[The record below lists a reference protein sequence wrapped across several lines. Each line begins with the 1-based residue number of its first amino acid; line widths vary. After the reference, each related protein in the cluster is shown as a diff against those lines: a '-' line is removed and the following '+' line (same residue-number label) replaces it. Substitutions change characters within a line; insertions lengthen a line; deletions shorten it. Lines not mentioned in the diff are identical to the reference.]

1 MRALSLAWLL
11 GKPSRERRAPM
22 LLTAGAY
29 ALVSALVL
37 TVTAGALSFNRVQN
51 EMTGMYLMLAGLAVV
66 LLVVPLAVLGA
77 AAARLSA
84 RSQDRRLSTV
94 RLLGGTPGLVVRITV
109 IESAVIAAFGALA
122 GTVLYAGLAP
132 LVGLIHFQGS
142 AIGGAMWL
150 APWIVALVIAGVVV
164 IAAASAGFGLRRII
178 VSPLGVRNRTAT
190 PKPRWI
196 RALIVAVLILVIY
209 QAFSMMAA
217 FESIAIMLAVLL
229 GGFALGLGA
238 LNLVGPWA
246 VGLIGKAKLK
256 KAEKPEQLLAARMIL
271 ENPAQAWRQVSGVA
285 MTCFVAVVGGSGAA
299 LMKVSVGESAP
310 GSPDALIGADIM
322 TGVLITIAVSF
333 ISVACSTAITQA
345 AATLDRADLYAGL
358 HMLGVERSTMER
370 ARTGSVM
377 APVIGVGIGAI
388 IVSGVL
394 VLPLAGLAMVM
405 APLSVAVILGTL
417 VAGTLA
423 VRGAVALTSTG
434 NTPRP
439 GPVG

>member
-94 RLLGGTPGLVVRITV
+94 RLLGGTPGLVVGITV
-109 IESAVIAAFGALA
+109 IESAVIAALGALA

-142 AIGGAMWL
+142 AIGNAMWL
-150 APWIVALVIAGVVV
+150 APWMVALVIAGVVV

-196 RALIVAVLILVIY
+196 RALIVVVLILVIY

-299 LMKVSVGESAP
+299 LMKVSVGASAP
-310 GSPDALIGADIM
+310 GSPDALIGSDVM

-345 AATLDRADLYAGL
+345 AATLDRAELYAGL
-358 HMLGVERSTMER
+358 HMLGVERSTMEK
-370 ARTGSVM
+370 ARVGSVM
-377 APVIGVGIGAI
+377 APVIGVGVGSI

-394 VLPLAGLAMVM
+394 LMPLAGLAMIM

-417 VAGTLA
+417 IAGTLA

-434 NTPRP
+434 NTLKP
-439 GPVG
+439 GRTG

>member
-22 LLTAGAY
+22 LLTMGAY

-37 TVTAGALSFNRVQN
+37 TVTAGALSFTRVQN
-51 EMTGMYLMLAGLAVV
+51 ETTGMYLMLAGLAVV

-94 RLLGGTPGLVVRITV
+94 RLLGGTPGLVVAITV
-109 IESAVIAAFGALA
+109 VESAAVALAGALA
-122 GTVLYAGLAP
+122 GTVLYAGAAP
-132 LVGLIHFQGS
+132 FVGLVHFQGS
-142 AIGGAMWL
+142 AIGTAMWL
-150 APWIVALVIAGVVV
+150 APGAMALVIAGVVLT
-164 IAAASAGFGLRRII
+164 AALAAGFGLRRII
-178 VSPLGVRNRTAT
+178 VSPLGVRNRTQVPA
-190 PKPRWI
+190 PRWI
-196 RALIVAVLILVIY
+196 RALVVGVLVLAIY

-217 FESIAIMLAVLL
+217 FQSLAIMVAVLL

-256 KAEKPEQLLAARMIL
+256 RAERPEQLLAARMVL

-299 LMKVSVGESAP
+299 LMHAAAGESDP
-310 GSPDALIGADIM
+310 GSPDALIGADVM

-333 ISVACSTAITQA
+333 LSVACSTAITQA

-358 HMLGVERSTMER
+358 HMLGVERATMEK

-377 APVIGVGIGAI
+377 APVIGVGVGSMV
-388 IVSGVL
+388 VSGVL
-394 VLPLAGLAMVM
+394 VMPLAGLAMIM

-423 VRGAVALTSTG
+423 VRGAVALTSAG
-434 NTPRP
+434 
-439 GPVG
+439 GMLKVGRAG

>member
-1 MRALSLAWLL
+1 MRALRLAWLL

-37 TVTAGALSFNRVQN
+37 TVTAGAFSFNRIQN
-51 EMTGMYLMLAGLAVV
+51 DLTVMYLMLAGLAVV

-109 IESAVIAAFGALA
+109 IESAAIAGLGVLA

-132 LVGLIHFQGS
+132 FVGLVHFQGS
-142 AIGGAMWL
+142 AIGNAMWL
-150 APWIVALVIAGVVV
+150 APGTIALVIAGVVV

-196 RALIVAVLILVIY
+196 RALIVAVLIMVIY

-256 KAEKPEQLLAARMIL
+256 KSEKPEQLLAARMIL

-310 GSPDALIGADIM
+310 GSPDALIGADVM

-345 AATLDRADLYAGL
+345 AATLDRAELYAGL
-358 HMLGVERSTMER
+358 HMLGVERSTMEK
-370 ARTGSVM
+370 ARVGSVM
-377 APVIGVGIGAI
+377 APVIGVGVGSI

-394 VLPLAGLAMVM
+394 LMPLAGLAMIM

-417 VAGTLA
+417 IAGALA

-434 NTPRP
+434 NTLKP
-439 GPVG
+439 GRTG

>member
-11 GKPSRERRAPM
+11 GRPSRERRAPM

-51 EMTGMYLMLAGLAVV
+51 EATGMYQMLAGLAVV

-94 RLLGGTPGLVVRITV
+94 RLLGGTPGLVVGITV
-109 IESAVIAAFGALA
+109 VESAAVALSGALA

-132 LVGLIHFQGS
+132 LVGLVHFQGS
-142 AIGGAMWL
+142 AIGAAMWL
-150 APWIVALVIAGVVV
+150 DPGVVALVVAGVVV
-164 IAAASAGFGLRRII
+164 VAAASAGFGLRRII
-178 VSPLGVRNRTAT
+178 VSPLGVRNRVQA
-190 PKPRWI
+190 PAPRWI
-196 RALIVAVLILVIY
+196 RALVVAVLVLGVY

-217 FESIAIMLAVLL
+217 FQSIAIMVAVLL
-229 GGFALGLGA
+229 GGFAVGLGA

-246 VGLIGKAKLK
+246 VGLIGKAKLRR
-256 KAEKPEQLLAARMIL
+256 AERPEQLLAARMIL

-299 LMKVSVGESAP
+299 LMRAAAGESAA
-310 GSPDALIGADIM
+310 GSPDALIGADVM
-322 TGVLITIAVSF
+322 TGVLITIGVSF
-333 ISVACSTAITQA
+333 LSVACSTAITQA

-358 HMLGVERSTMER
+358 HMLGVERATMER

-388 IVSGVL
+388 VVSGVL
-394 VLPLAGLAMVM
+394 VLPLAGLAMIM

-423 VRGAVALTSTG
+423 VRGAVALTSTAHTLKTG
-434 NTPRP
+434 R
-439 GPVG
+439 VG

>member
-77 AAARLSA
+77 AAARLSS

-94 RLLGGTPGLVVRITV
+94 RLLGGTPGLVVGITV
-109 IESAVIAAFGALA
+109 IESAAIAALGALA
-122 GTVLYAGLAP
+122 GTVLYTGLAP

-142 AIGGAMWL
+142 AIGSAMWL
-150 APWIVALVIAGVVV
+150 APQVVALVIAGVVV

-178 VSPLGVRNRTAT
+178 VSPLGVRNRTQA
-190 PKPRWI
+190 PAPRWI

-299 LMKVSVGESAP
+299 LMNAAAGEPAS

-434 NTPRP
+434 NTLKP
-439 GPVG
+439 GRAG

>member
-1 MRALSLAWLL
+1 MRVLSLAWLL

-51 EMTGMYLMLAGLAVV
+51 EATGMYLMLAGLAVV

-94 RLLGGTPGLVVRITV
+94 RLLGGTPGLVVGITV
-109 IESAVIAAFGALA
+109 VESAAVALAGALA

-132 LVGLIHFQGS
+132 VVGLVRFQGS
-142 AIGGAMWL
+142 AIGAAMWL
-150 APWIVALVIAGVVV
+150 APGTVALVIAGVVV
-164 IAAASAGFGLRRII
+164 IAAASTGFGLRRII
-178 VSPLGVRNRTAT
+178 VSPLGVRNRTQA
-190 PKPRWI
+190 PAPRWI
-196 RALIVAVLILVIY
+196 RALVVAVLILAVY

-217 FESIAIMLAVLL
+217 FQSLAIMLAVLL

-246 VGLIGKAKLK
+246 VGLIGKSKLK
-256 KAEKPEQLLAARMIL
+256 RAERPEQLLAARMIL

-299 LMKVSVGESAP
+299 LMQSAGGESDP
-310 GSPDALIGADIM
+310 GSPDALIGADVM

-333 ISVACSTAITQA
+333 LSVACSTAITQA

-358 HMLGVERSTMER
+358 HLLGVERSTVER
-370 ARTGSVM
+370 AREGSVM

-388 IVSGVL
+388 AVSGVL
-394 VLPLAGLAMVM
+394 VLPLAGMAMIM

-434 NTPRP
+434 NTLK
-439 GPVG
+439 VGRTG